1 MNSINFDILDDV
13 LIAGFK
19 GNIQNINNTLN
30 IVDKI
35 QNSCCDGGI
44 IQLMDA
50 KAIGGVKHLEH
61 GIIHGFNS
69 FENGLNIANDI
80 GIEICLRITA
90 TRQISKALDII
101 GLKKGEMDICAV
113 LINCPD
119 YFLDELSNLFK
130 RDDSVLKEDENILK
144 DIYNISKEEL
154 AIYSITDILIDR
166 TTELII
172 EI

>member
-1 MNSINFDILDDV
+1 MDIEFNILDDV
-13 LIAGFK
+13 VIAGFK
-19 GNIQNINNTLN
+19 GNIQDTNKTLN
-30 IVDKI
+30 TVNSI

-50 KAIGGVKHLEH
+50 NAIAGVKHVKH

-69 FENGLNIANDI
+69 FKNGSNIANDV
-80 GIEICLRITA
+80 GIEIFLRITA

-101 GLKKGEMDICAV
+101 GLKKGEMNICSV

-119 YFLDELSNLFK
+119 YFLDKLSNIFK
-130 RDDSVLKEDENILK
+130 RDDSVLKEDKEILK
-144 DIYNISKEEL
+144 NIYNISENEL
-154 AIYSITDILIDR
+154 SIYPITDILIDR
-166 TTELII
+166 TTELIL